1 MSDAGKLLTVAQAAE
16 LSACSTKTLRRAI
29 DAGQLKVCR
38 LGQSAKS
45 DRVHPDDLSAWWA
58 QSRYVVPQFSF
69 PDPTRRLVPHDSA
82 DDRLAAML
90 GIARSGA
97 KSSSRKTAAA
107 KRPEKKTAS
116 RRPPST

>member
-1 MSDAGKLLTVAQAAE
+1 MSDAGKLLTVAEAAD

-45 DRVHPDDLSAWWA
+45 DRVHPDDLRAWWA
-58 QSRYVVPQFSF
+58 QSKLVVPQFSF
-69 PDPTRRLVPHDSA
+69 PDSSQRPASHESA

-90 GIARSGA
+90 GIKPSNA
-97 KSSSRKTAAA
+97 KLSLRNTAAG
-107 KRPEKKTAS
+107 KIGTRTG
-116 RRPPST
+116 RR

>member
-1 MSDAGKLLTVAQAAE
+1 MSDAGKLLTVAEAAD

-45 DRVHPDDLSAWWA
+45 DRVHPNDLSAWWA

-69 PDPTRRLVPHDSA
+69 PDPTGRSVPHESA
-82 DDRLAAML
+82 DDRLAGLL
-90 GIARSGA
+90 GVALSGA
-97 KSSSRKTAAA
+97 KPSSRKTAAA
-107 KRPEKKTAS
+107 TATGKKAS
-116 RRPPST
+116 SRKAPSR